1 MSSEEYAPSLAD
13 YIMIESIR
21 NQIKELSI
29 MFQLMLEEV
38 ELMKLR
44 MEVDRLTQE
53 AMQLELAS
61 EVIDLYMQQITSEDE
76 DDYIEQDQES
86 EEDHD

>member
-1 MSSEEYAPSLAD
+1 
-13 YIMIESIR
+13 MIESIR

>member
-1 MSSEEYAPSLAD
+1 EYGLTLTD
-13 YIMIESIR
+13 YILVESIR
-21 NQIKELSI
+21 NQIKELSV
-29 MFQLMLEEV
+29 MMQLMTEETA
-38 ELMKLR
+38 LMRLR

-61 EVIDLYMQQITSEDE
+61 EAMDLYIQQATSEDE

>member
-1 MSSEEYAPSLAD
+1 MSSEEYGLTLTD
-13 YIMIESIR
+13 YILVESIR
-21 NQIKELSI
+21 NQIKELSV
-29 MFQLMLEEV
+29 MMQLMTEETA
-38 ELMKLR
+38 LMRLR

-61 EVIDLYMQQITSEDE
+61 EAMDLYIQQATSEDE